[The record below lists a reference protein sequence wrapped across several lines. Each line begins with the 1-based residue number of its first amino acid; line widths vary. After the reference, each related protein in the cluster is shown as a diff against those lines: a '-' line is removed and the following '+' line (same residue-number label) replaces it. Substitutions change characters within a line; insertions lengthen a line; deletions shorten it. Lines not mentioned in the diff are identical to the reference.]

1 MINIRLNGKLI
12 FTYNIMSSIVE
23 KVPPKITELKK
34 LLLNIKRLALVRNR
48 LGASE
53 QGREIIFKQTI
64 PVQKFTINQEM
75 FLRLFPER
83 ELLEITIY
91 LCTEDLYKE
100 YIRIITKKIV
110 FYETALLNAKSGER
124 LQLQKLS
131 EEEQRKLNGLITHL
145 RKIPGVQKTIGIFD
159 NLLRAKID
167 AHRAAETRRATETP
181 REESTESLLRD
192 LQTFIREGKYITHSE
207 ELTDKLEFLVIAW
220 SNACL
225 PAPETVDYKDVAE
238 FLKEQIISF
247 APINPQC
254 ITMEDI
260 RDAVTQPHTD
270 ISSLPL
276 EELMNQSNV
285 LLQQARTFITRN
297 SSSDTETVP
306 APPPRTPVEV
316 VNTPQQAGFL
326 SALLSG
332 FFGSCQRTG
341 GKKRNRKTRKTKR
354 TKKLRRRQSKRTK
367 KRRRQPKRTKK
378 LRRRKRKHI

>member
-1 MINIRLNGKLI
+1 
-12 FTYNIMSSIVE
+12 MSSIVE

-34 LLLNIKRLALVRNR
+34 LLLNIKRLALVRKR
-48 LGASE
+48 LGVSE
-53 QGREIIFKQTI
+53 QGGEINFKDVI
-64 PVQKFTINQEM
+64 PLKRFIINQEM
-75 FLRLFPER
+75 FSQLFPSEH
-83 ELLEITIY
+83 EQEEIPIY
-91 LCTEDLYKE
+91 LCTEDQYNE

-110 FYETALLNAKSGER
+110 FYETALLNAKSDQR

-145 RKIPGVQKTIGIFD
+145 RKIPGIQKIIGIFD
-159 NLLRAKID
+159 KILRAKI
-167 AHRAAETRRATETP
+167 ATRRAEETP

-207 ELTDKLEFLVIAW
+207 ELTDKLEILVIAW
-220 SNACL
+220 STACL
-225 PAPETVDYKDVAE
+225 PAPETVDYEDVAE

-260 RDAVTQPHTD
+260 RDAVSQPRTD

-285 LLQQARTFITRN
+285 LLQQARTLITSN
-297 SSSDTETVP
+297 SSSYTETVP

-341 GKKRNRKTRKTKR
+341 GKKRNRKTRKNRKTK
-354 TKKLRRRQSKRTK
+354 STK

-378 LRRRKRKHI
+378 LRRRQPKHTKKLRRRKRKHI

>member
-1 MINIRLNGKLI
+1 
-12 FTYNIMSSIVE
+12 MSSIVE
-23 KVPPKITELKK
+23 KIPPKITELKK
-34 LLLNIKRLALVRNR
+34 LLLNIKRLALVRKR
-48 LGASE
+48 LGVSE
-53 QGREIIFKQTI
+53 QGREINFKQTI
-64 PVQKFTINQEM
+64 PVQKFTINQET
-75 FLRLFPER
+75 FLRLFPSER
-83 ELLEITIY
+83 ESQEITIY
-91 LCTEDLYKE
+91 LCTEDQYNE

-110 FYETALLNAKSGER
+110 FYETALLNGKSDQR
-124 LQLQKLS
+124 LPLQKLS
-131 EEEQRKLNGLITHL
+131 PEEKRKLNGLITHL
-145 RKIPGVQKTIGIFD
+145 RKIPGIQKIIGIFD
-159 NLLRAKID
+159 KILRAKI
-167 AHRAAETRRATETP
+167 ATRRAEETP

-207 ELTDKLEFLVIAW
+207 ELTDKLEILVIAW
-220 SNACL
+220 SAACL
-225 PAPETVDYKDVAE
+225 PAPETVDYEDVAE

-260 RDAVTQPHTD
+260 RDAVSQPRTD

-285 LLQQARTFITRN
+285 LLQQARTLITSN
-297 SSSDTETVP
+297 SSSYTETVP

-354 TKKLRRRQSKRTK
+354 TKKLRRRQPKRTK
-367 KRRRQPKRTKK
+367 KLRRRQPKRTKK